1 MHSSTELTATR
12 SPNRFVRPAGWTTYV
27 WGFMWP
33 PLVASITAT
42 EARTWPLACRRA
54 GDPFALVLVEGLLE
68 PYVLRR
74 NDGFKPYCRD
84 ARARPRRPGRPP
96 ARGRGAAACGGRSR
110 CDSWQ

>member
-1 MHSSTELTATR
+1 MCRSTELTATR
-12 SPNRFVRPAGWTTYV
+12 SPNRFVRPAVWTTYA

-54 GDPFALVLVEGLLE
+54 RSPLARVLVEVLLE
-68 PYVLRR
+68 LYSLRR

-96 ARGRGAAACGGRSR
+96 ARGRGA
-110 CDSWQ
+110 